1 MFIPENSTREIIYV
15 NKRLFCIA
23 RRRNADYVVPITHTP
38 HRQMHDRRVS
48 NDGIKVSVSI
58 EFDQAEISARR
69 YSSSPVIVNEAIR
82 LEYTWLTLVNGDTL
96 TFADGSRYTF
106 YNIYNQRDIDEI
118 PVDEQSMVRYVR
130 QNMLD
135 ENNRVHG
142 RVSSLQK
149 ETDFDSIPHQ
159 AEEAEFEEDYDDGDV
174 EMDMEEAQPEEEMV
188 METDLIPKL
197 IR

>member
-1 MFIPENSTREIIYV
+1 M
-15 NKRLFCIA
+15 KR
-23 RRRNADYVVPITHTP
+23 D
-38 HRQMHDRRVS
+38 
-48 NDGIKVSVSI
+48 
-58 EFDQAEISARR
+58 
-69 YSSSPVIVNEAIR
+69 
-82 LEYTWLTLVNGDTL
+82 DTL

-188 METDLIPKL
+188 MATDLIPKL

>member
-23 RRRNADYVVPITHTP
+23 RRRNADYVVPTPHTP
-38 HRQMHDRRVS
+38 HRQIHDRRVS

-69 YSSSPVIVNEAIR
+69 YSSSPVMVNEAIR

-188 METDLIPKL
+188 MATDLIPKL